1 MDLKITLDSLE
12 LKNDEGTDYVRSW
25 KSNGLYNFKLKLLY
39 TAFLLSIKLSRYK
52 MGIKFE
58 KIL

>member
-25 KSNGLYNFKLKLLY
+25 KSNGLCNYKLKLFY
-39 TAFLLSIKLSRYK
+39 TAFLLSIKLCRYK